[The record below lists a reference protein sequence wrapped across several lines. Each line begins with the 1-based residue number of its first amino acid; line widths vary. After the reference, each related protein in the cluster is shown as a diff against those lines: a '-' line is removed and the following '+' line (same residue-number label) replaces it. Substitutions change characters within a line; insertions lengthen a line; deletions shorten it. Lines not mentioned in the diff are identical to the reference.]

1 MSFHRESILSRPHTI
16 SVIVTTYNRP
26 DALEA
31 VLRACLAQDDDDYE
45 IIVTDDGSTEATRHC
60 VERIAAGTQRR
71 LVHVWQPDDGFRVAR
86 ARNQGVLA
94 ARGDY
99 VIFLD
104 GDCVPRKDF
113 VASHRRL
120 AQQGCMITGS
130 RVLLCPEFTRAAL
143 AEQRDLHEA
152 GLGVWWRAWRAG
164 NIQKIL
170 QLAIR
175 LPDVGRVRRGF
186 TMRRIKSCNMSAWRS
201 DIERVNGFDESF
213 SGWGHEDADFVV
225 RLFNAGVR
233 RKDGAFATEVFH
245 LWHKERNRDQAAH
258 HDKLVYQSQV
268 DKVVRAPVGL
278 AR

>member
-1 MSFHRESILSRPHTI
+1 MLRPTTI
-16 SVIVTTYNRP
+16 SLIVSTYNRP

-45 IIVTDDGSTEATRHC
+45 IIVTDDGSADTTRQC
-60 VERIAAGTQRR
+60 IERIAAGTRRR
-71 LVHVWQPDDGFRVAR
+71 LIHVWQPDDGFRLSR

-99 VIFLD
+99 VVFLD

-113 VASHRRL
+113 ISSHRRL
-120 AQQGCMITGS
+120 AQPGCMITGS
-130 RVLLCPEFTRAAL
+130 RVLLCPDFTRATL
-143 AEQRDLHEA
+143 AERRDLQA
-152 GLGVWWRAWRAG
+152 VGLDSWWRAWRAG

-175 LPDVGRVRRGF
+175 LPDLGRVRNGF
-186 TMRRIKSCNMSAWRS
+186 TMRRIKGCNMSAWRS

-213 SGWGHEDADFVV
+213 CGWGHEDADFVV

-245 LWHKERNRDQAAH
+245 LWHKERERDQAAH
-258 HDKLVYQSQV
+258 HDRLVHESQV
-268 DKVVRAPVGL
+268 NKVIRAPVGL
-278 AR
+278 TR